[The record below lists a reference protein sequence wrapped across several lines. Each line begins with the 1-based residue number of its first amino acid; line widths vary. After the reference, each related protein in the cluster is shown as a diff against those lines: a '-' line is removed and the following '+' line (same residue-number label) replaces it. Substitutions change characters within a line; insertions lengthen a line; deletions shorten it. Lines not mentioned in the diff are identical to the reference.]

1 MRTIVVTGG
10 ATGIGR
16 ATAEQFRADGDEVVI
31 TGRRAD
37 VLAKAAAELGVRGVV
52 CDATDPAQIEQLL
65 AELPERIDVLVN
77 NAGGNTDFSRASGER
92 MRQPTGAPAQ
102 RQGGEL
108 PNHAGGELAQLKSSW
123 LANLEA
129 NLISAVLTTTALAPR
144 LTTAVVHLG
153 SIAGARGAGSYGA
166 SKAAL
171 ALWNAEVAAELGP
184 RGITSNVVAPG
195 FTADTEFFQ
204 GQLTD
209 ERRETLLQATLTKRE
224 GEVADIAATIHF
236 LASPAARHLTGQV
249 LHVNGGAL
257 TTR

>member
-16 ATAEQFRADGDEVVI
+16 ATAERFRSDGDEVVI

-37 VLAKAAAELGVRGVV
+37 VLAKTAADLGARGVV
-52 CDATDPAQIEQLL
+52 CDATDPAQIERLIH
-65 AELPERIDVLVN
+65 ELPEQVDVLVN
-77 NAGGNTDFSRASGER
+77 NAGGNADFGRPDGDLE
-92 MRQPTGAPAQ
+92 
-102 RQGGEL
+102 
-108 PNHAGGELAQLKSSW
+108 QLKANW

-144 LTTAVVHLG
+144 LTTAVIHLG
-153 SIAGARGAGSYGA
+153 SIAGARGPGSYGA

-171 ALWNAEVAAELGP
+171 AMWNADAAAELGP
-184 RGITSNVVAPG
+184 RGVTSNVVAPG

-204 GQLTD
+204 GRLTG
-209 ERRETLLQATLTKRE
+209 ERRERLLQATFTKRE
-224 GEVADIAATIHF
+224 GQADDIAGTIHF

-257 TTR
+257 ITR

>member
-16 ATAEQFRADGDEVVI
+16 ATAERFRADGDEVVI

-37 VLAKAAAELGVRGVV
+37 VLAKTAADLGVRGVV
-52 CDATDPAQIEQLL
+52 CDATDPAQAERLL
-65 AELPERIDVLVN
+65 DDLPAKVDVLVN
-77 NAGGNTDFSRASGER
+77 NAGGNTDFGRPDGD
-92 MRQPTGAPAQ
+92 
-102 RQGGEL
+102 
-108 PNHAGGELAQLKSSW
+108 LAQLKANW

-144 LTTAVVHLG
+144 LTTAVIHLG

-171 ALWNAEVAAELGP
+171 SLWNADVAAELGP

-204 GQLTD
+204 GRLTD
-209 ERRETLLQATLTKRE
+209 QRRQTLLQATSTKRE
-224 GEVADIAATIHF
+224 GQVGDIAATIHF
-236 LASPAARHLTGQV
+236 LASPAARHISGQV

-257 TTR
+257 ITR

>member
-16 ATAEQFRADGDEVVI
+16 ATAERFRADGDDVVI

-37 VLAKAAAELGVRGVV
+37 VLEKTAADLGARGVV
-52 CDATDPAQIEQLL
+52 CDATDPAQVERLL
-65 AELPERIDVLVN
+65 EELPEQVDVLVN
-77 NAGGNTDFSRASGER
+77 NAGGNTDFGR
-92 MRQPTGAPAQ
+92 PD
-102 RQGGEL
+102 GG
-108 PNHAGGELAQLKSSW
+108 LAQLKANW

-129 NLISAVLTTTALAPR
+129 NLISAVLTTTALASR

-153 SIAGARGAGSYGA
+153 SIAGARGPGSYGA

-171 ALWNAEVAAELGP
+171 ALWNADVAAELGP
-184 RGITSNVVAPG
+184 RGVTSNVVAPG

-204 GQLTD
+204 GRLTE
-209 ERRETLLQATLTKRE
+209 ERRQTLLQATLTKRE
-224 GEVADIAATIHF
+224 GQVEDIAGTIHF

-257 TTR
+257 VTR

>member
-16 ATAEQFRADGDEVVI
+16 ATAERFRADGDEVVI

-37 VLAKAAAELGVRGVV
+37 VLAKTAADLGVRGAV
-52 CDATDPAQIEQLL
+52 CDATDPAQVERLL
-65 AELPERIDVLVN
+65 DELPDKVDVLVN
-77 NAGGNTDFSRASGER
+77 NAGGNTDFGRPDGD
-92 MRQPTGAPAQ
+92 
-102 RQGGEL
+102 
-108 PNHAGGELAQLKSSW
+108 LAQLKSNW

-153 SIAGARGAGSYGA
+153 SIAGARGPGAYGA

-171 ALWNAEVAAELGP
+171 AMWNVDVAAELGP

-195 FTADTEFFQ
+195 FTAETEFFQ
-204 GQLTD
+204 GRLTD
-209 ERRETLLQATLTKRE
+209 QRRETLLQATLTKRE
-224 GEVADIAATIHF
+224 GQVGDIAGTIHF
-236 LASPAARHLTGQV
+236 LASPAARHLSGQV

-257 TTR
+257 ITR

>member
-16 ATAEQFRADGDEVVI
+16 ATAELFRADGDDVVI

-37 VLAKAAAELGVRGVV
+37 VLEKTAADLGVRGVV
-52 CDATDPAQIEQLL
+52 CDATDPAQVERLL
-65 AELPERIDVLVN
+65 DELPERVDVLVN
-77 NAGGNTDFSRASGER
+77 NAGGNTDFNRPDGD
-92 MRQPTGAPAQ
+92 
-102 RQGGEL
+102 
-108 PNHAGGELAQLKSSW
+108 LAQLKANW

-153 SIAGARGAGSYGA
+153 SIAGARGPGSYGA

-171 ALWNAEVAAELGP
+171 AMWNADVAAELGP
-184 RGITSNVVAPG
+184 QGVTSNVVAPG

-204 GQLTD
+204 GRLSE
-209 ERRETLLQATLTKRE
+209 ERRSTLLEATLTKRV
-224 GEVADIAATIHF
+224 GQVGDIAATIHF

-257 TTR
+257 ITR

>member
-16 ATAEQFRADGDEVVI
+16 ATAELFHADGDDVVI

-37 VLAKAAAELGVRGVV
+37 VLEKSAADLGVRGVL
-52 CDATDPAQIEQLL
+52 CDATDPAQVERLL
-65 AELPERIDVLVN
+65 DELPERVDVLVN
-77 NAGGNTDFSRASGER
+77 NAGGNTDFNRPDGD
-92 MRQPTGAPAQ
+92 
-102 RQGGEL
+102 
-108 PNHAGGELAQLKSSW
+108 LAQLKANW

-153 SIAGARGAGSYGA
+153 SIAGARGPGSYGA

-171 ALWNAEVAAELGP
+171 AMWNADVAAELGP
-184 RGITSNVVAPG
+184 QGVTSNVVAPG

-204 GQLTD
+204 GRLTD
-209 ERRETLLQATLTKRE
+209 ERRRTLLQATMTKRE
-224 GEVADIAATIHF
+224 GSVADIAGTIHF

-257 TTR
+257 ITR

>member
-1 MRTIVVTGG
+1 MVTGG

-16 ATAEQFRADGDEVVI
+16 ATAERFRADGDDVVI

-37 VLAKAAAELGVRGVV
+37 VLAKTAADVGVRGVV
-52 CDATDPAQIEQLL
+52 CDATDPVQVERLL
-65 AELPERIDVLVN
+65 DELPDKVDVLVN
-77 NAGGNTDFSRASGER
+77 NAGGNTDFGRPDGD
-92 MRQPTGAPAQ
+92 
-102 RQGGEL
+102 
-108 PNHAGGELAQLKSSW
+108 LAQLKANW

-129 NLISAVLTTTALAPR
+129 NLISAVLTTTALGPR
-144 LTTAVVHLG
+144 MTTAVIHLG

-171 ALWNAEVAAELGP
+171 AMWNVDAATELGAQ
-184 RGITSNVVAPG
+184 GVTSNVVAPG

-204 GQLTD
+204 GRLTD
-209 ERRETLLQATLTKRE
+209 QRRQTLLQATLTKRE
-224 GEVADIAATIHF
+224 GQVEDIAGTIHY

-257 TTR
+257 ITR

>member
-16 ATAEQFRADGDEVVI
+16 ATAELFRADGDEVVI
-31 TGRRAD
+31 TGRRAET
-37 VLAKAAAELGVRGVV
+37 LAKAAAEIGARPVV
-52 CDATDPAQIEQLL
+52 CDATDPAQVEQLL
-65 AELPERIDVLVN
+65 AALPGRVDVLVN
-77 NAGGNTDFSRASGER
+77 NAGGNTDFGRPEGSL
-92 MRQPTGAPAQ
+92 Q
-102 RQGGEL
+102 
-108 PNHAGGELAQLKSSW
+108 QLKDNW

-129 NLISAVLTTTALAPR
+129 NLISAVLTTAALAPR

-171 ALWNAEVAAELGP
+171 AMWNADVAAELGP

-195 FTADTEFFQ
+195 FTAETEFFQ
-204 GQLTD
+204 GRLTA
-209 ERRETLLQATLTKRE
+209 ERRQTLLEATFTKRE
-224 GEVADIAATIHF
+224 GEVGDIAATIHF

-257 TTR
+257 ITR

>member
-16 ATAEQFRADGDEVVI
+16 ATAELFRANGDDVVI
-31 TGRRAD
+31 TGRRAEP
-37 VLAKAAAELGVRGVV
+37 LAKTAAELGARAVV

-65 AELPERIDVLVN
+65 AELPDQVDVLVN
-77 NAGGNTDFSRASGER
+77 NAGGNTDFGRPEDS
-92 MRQPTGAPAQ
+92 
-102 RQGGEL
+102 
-108 PNHAGGELAQLKSSW
+108 LKQVKENW

-153 SIAGARGAGSYGA
+153 SIAGARGPGSYGA

-171 ALWNAEVAAELGP
+171 ALWNADVAAELGP

-195 FTADTEFFQ
+195 YTAETEFFQ
-204 GQLTD
+204 GRLTE
-209 ERRETLLQATLTKRE
+209 ERRQTLLEATMTKRE
-224 GEVADIAATIHF
+224 GVVGDIAGTIHF

-257 TTR
+257 ITR

>member
-16 ATAEQFRADGDEVVI
+16 ATAERFRADGDDVVI

-37 VLAKAAAELGVRGVV
+37 VLEKTAADLGVRGVA
-52 CDATDPAQIEQLL
+52 CDATDPAQIERLL
-65 AELPERIDVLVN
+65 EELPPQVDVLVN
-77 NAGGNTDFSRASGER
+77 NAGGNTDFGRPDG
-92 MRQPTGAPAQ
+92 
-102 RQGGEL
+102 
-108 PNHAGGELAQLKSSW
+108 NLAQLKANW

-129 NLISAVLTTTALAPR
+129 NLISAVLTTRALAPR
-144 LTTAVVHLG
+144 LTAAVVHLG
-153 SIAGARGAGSYGA
+153 SIAGVRGAGSYGA

-184 RGITSNVVAPG
+184 QGVTSNVVAPG

-204 GQLTD
+204 GRLTG
-209 ERRETLLQATLTKRE
+209 ERRDTLLQATLTKRE
-224 GEVADIAATIHF
+224 GQVGDIAGTIHF

>member
-1 MRTIVVTGG
+1 MRTIVVTGA

-16 ATAEQFRADGDEVVI
+16 ATAERFRADGDEVVI

-37 VLAKAAAELGVRGVV
+37 VLAKTAADLGARGVV
-52 CDATDPAQIEQLL
+52 CDATDPAQLEQLIQ
-65 AELPERIDVLVN
+65 ELPEQVDVLVN
-77 NAGGNTDFSRASGER
+77 NAGGNTDFGRPDGDLE
-92 MRQPTGAPAQ
+92 
-102 RQGGEL
+102 
-108 PNHAGGELAQLKSSW
+108 QLKANW

-153 SIAGARGAGSYGA
+153 SIAGARGPGSYGA

-171 ALWNAEVAAELGP
+171 SMWNADIAAELGP

-204 GQLTD
+204 GRLTD

-224 GEVADIAATIHF
+224 GQVGDIAATIHF

-257 TTR
+257 ITR